1 MGICAL
7 YPTSTLAQA
16 LCFTA
21 DDRHNQTEVA
31 LFVSQRRKGIDMN
44 SALPGYDAQLY
55 HKLQRLSKAMQTMSA
70 KSVCLLSQRVNFS
83 SEVGN
88 KVSWMV
94 KSLSF
99 SQTDSDFYTSQME
112 SYLASNLRAVSEGED
127 EEDQVD

>member
-1 MGICAL
+1 M
-7 YPTSTLAQA
+7 
-16 LCFTA
+16 
-21 DDRHNQTEVA
+21 
-31 LFVSQRRKGIDMN
+31 
-44 SALPGYDAQLY
+44 
-55 HKLQRLSKAMQTMSA
+55 SKAMQTMSA
-70 KSVCLLSQRVNFS
+70 KSVCLLSERVNFS

-88 KVSWMV
+88 KVSWMA